1 MKKLIFSLL
10 AAAALASC
18 QNSGN
23 TPDATTTS
31 AEQLQQIEVTPE
43 MVNTAAGEAQTV
55 LSTMDKLAG
64 EIESKLAKTPDSEE
78 KARLLELTNLLNDV
92 KNKQS
97 SMLKGLQM
105 AQAGDS
111 TGPTQTVLEDY
122 VKSIHN
128 YDTDIETIKKQLGT
142 LKGN

>member
-1 MKKLIFSLL
+1 MKKVIFSLL
-10 AAAALASC
+10 TAAALASC

-23 TPDATTTS
+23 ADTASTV
-31 AEQLQQIEVTPE
+31 EQPKPVEITPE
-43 MVNTAAGEAQTV
+43 MVNSAAGEAQTV
-55 LSTMDKLAG
+55 INTMDQLAG
-64 EIESKLAKTPDSEE
+64 ELESKLAKTPDSEE

-111 TGPTQTVLEDY
+111 IAPTQTVLEDY

-128 YDTDIETIKKQLGT
+128 YDTDIEMIKKQLET
-142 LKGN
+142 IKGN

>member
-1 MKKLIFSLL
+1 MKKLIFSLM
-10 AAAALASC
+10 ATAALASC

-23 TPDATTTS
+23 ASDAAQT
-31 AEQLQQIEVTPE
+31 AEQAPKIEVTPE

-55 LSTMDKLAG
+55 INTMDQLAG
-64 EIESKLAKTPDSEE
+64 EIESKLAKTPDSEG

-128 YDTDIETIKKQLGT
+128 YDTDIESIKKQLGT

>member
-1 MKKLIFSLL
+1 MKKVIFSLL
-10 AAAALASC
+10 TAAALASC

-23 TPDATTTS
+23 ADTASTV
-31 AEQLQQIEVTPE
+31 EQPKPVEITPE
-43 MVNTAAGEAQTV
+43 MVNSAAGEAQTV
-55 LSTMDKLAG
+55 INPMDQLAG
-64 EIESKLAKTPDSEE
+64 ELESKLAKTPDSEE

-111 TGPTQTVLEDY
+111 IAPTQTVLEDY

-128 YDTDIETIKKQLGT
+128 YDTDIEMIKKQLET
-142 LKGN
+142 IKGN

>member
-1 MKKLIFSLL
+1 MKKVMFSLL
-10 AAAALASC
+10 TAAALASC

-23 TPDATTTS
+23 TPDAAQT
-31 AEQLQQIEVTPE
+31 AEQAPKIEVTPE
-43 MVNTAAGEAQTV
+43 MISSAAGDAQTV
-55 LSTMDKLAG
+55 LNSMDQLAG
-64 EIESKLAKTPDSEE
+64 ELESKLAKTPDSDE

-111 TGPTQTVLEDY
+111 TAPTQTVLEDY

-128 YDTDIETIKKQLGT
+128 YDTDIESIKKQLET
-142 LKGN
+142 IKGN

>member
-23 TPDATTTS
+23 TPDATTTTT
-31 AEQLQQIEVTPE
+31 EQPKQVEVTPE

-55 LSTMDKLAG
+55 LNTMDQLAV
-64 EIESKLAKTPDSEE
+64 EIESKLAKTPDSKE
-78 KARLLELTNLLNDV
+78 KGVLLELINQLNGL

-97 SMLKGLQM
+97 IMTKGLQM

-122 VKSIHN
+122 VRSIHN
-128 YDTDIETIKKQLGT
+128 YDTDIESIKKQLET
-142 LKGN
+142 IKGN